1 MEVTDLDTQLMHSIE
16 TDDFNRFKH
25 LLEVGADPNNL
36 YDKGLFGNI
45 TPLIEAASRNDSR
58 YIIELLRY
66 GADPNIVTESG
77 TALHHALLN
86 ENSTRVIYLLLQS
99 GANPFLKDEDDD
111 TPYEVAV
118 NDEFTDFT
126 PEIELLK
133 DTMIR
138 KIQNK
143 QLRRMTHKRAKT
155 MRRLALAKSMESQQ
169 GPFSSIRYD
178 PSLIEKVSEYM

>member
-1 MEVTDLDTQLMHSIE
+1 MSEYVALIPAAG
-16 TDDFNRFKH
+16 
-25 LLEVGADPNNL
+25 VGARAQLKLAKQFNL
-36 YDKGLFGNI
+36 VGKK
-45 TPLIEAASRNDSR
+45 T
-58 YIIELLRY
+58 IIEF
-66 GADPNIVTESG
+66 AID
-77 TALHHALLN
+77 
-86 ENSTRVIYLLLQS
+86 
-99 GANPFLKDEDDD
+99 PFLKDENDD

-178 PSLIEKVSEYM
+178 PSLFEKVSKFL